1 MNTQELMNKE
11 VLTAEERDF
20 VNSTNP
26 EWVKEFLFHNSWNNT
41 YLNLDVYSEVKHEE
55 RQFEM
60 LNQKNAVA
68 DAVIDGSGINERG
81 GVDLTV
87 GSLLNFLIKNQI

>member
-1 MNTQELMNKE
+1 VVIQDFI
-11 VLTAEERDF
+11 VL
-20 VNSTNP
+20 NSI
-26 EWVKEFLFHNSWNNT
+26 
-41 YLNLDVYSEVKHEE
+41 EE

-68 DAVIDGSGINERG
+68 DAVIDGSGINDRG

>member
-11 VLTAEERDF
+11 ILTVEERDI

-26 EWVKEFLFHNSWNNT
+26 EWVKEYLFHNFWNNT
-41 YLNLDVYSEVKHEE
+41 YLNLSVYSEVDHDK

-60 LNQKNAVA
+60 
-68 DAVIDGSGINERG
+68 ERG
-81 GVDLTV
+81 
-87 GSLLNFLIKNQI
+87 F